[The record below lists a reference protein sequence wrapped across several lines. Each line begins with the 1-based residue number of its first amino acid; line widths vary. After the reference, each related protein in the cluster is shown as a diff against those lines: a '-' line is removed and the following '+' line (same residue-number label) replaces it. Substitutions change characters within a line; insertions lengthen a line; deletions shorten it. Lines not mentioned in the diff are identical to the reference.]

1 MDRVLPGE
9 HVSQFGSS
17 PRLRMEKL
25 DVVIIGS
32 GPGGYVAA
40 IRAGQ
45 LGLKTAIIEKHKELG
60 GTCLN
65 IGCIPSKALLTSSDH
80 FVFTKKEA
88 GKHGIVVGEVGVDL
102 NKMLQRK
109 DKVVK
114 TLTGGVRALMKT
126 NKVAT
131 FEGTGKITGT
141 GKVSVTSSSGET
153 QEIETAN
160 IVIATGS
167 VPVELPFAKFDGQSI
182 VSSTE
187 ALSFSEVPKRMLVI
201 GAGAIG
207 LELGSVWSRLGS
219 EVTVL
224 EFLPRIALGF
234 DLELANLLQRAL
246 TAQGMTFHL
255 ETKVSAIKVENGKVT
270 ATATKG
276 DQELSFEADKVLVS
290 VGRRP
295 FSEGLGADKAGVEY
309 DEKRRIKVDKH
320 FQTNIKGIYAIGDV
334 IAGPMLA
341 HKAEEEGIACVENI
355 AGKSGHVNYEVIPG
369 IIYTNPELAGVGLT
383 EDQAKEKGI
392 EVRIGKFPFRANGRA
407 LANENFEGMV
417 KFVADAKT
425 DQISGRTYS
434 AARRIGADR
443 GTGFSDG
450 IRRQL
455 RRSRAHLPFP
465 PDPERSGKGSGA
477 GGGKARAA
485 HRESLRPGRPSSPPA
500 AVGAASW
507 ADFRVRVSFL
517 AWKRAEPL
525 SCAGGPSARPA

>member
-1 MDRVLPGE
+1 MDK
-9 HVSQFGSS
+9 F
-17 PRLRMEKL
+17 

-45 LGLKTAIIEKHKELG
+45 LGLKTAIIEKDKELG

-80 FVFTKKEA
+80 FMFAKKEA
-88 GKHGIVVGEVGVDL
+88 QKHGIIIDKVDVDL
-102 NKMLQRK
+102 GKMQQRK
-109 DKVVK
+109 EKVVK

-126 NKVAT
+126 NKVTT
-131 FEGTGKITGT
+131 FEGMGTITAP
-141 GKVSVTSSSGET
+141 GKVSVKSSSGET
-153 QEIETAN
+153 QEIETEN

-167 VPVELPFAKFDGQSI
+167 VPVELPFAKFDGKTI

-187 ALSFSEVPKRMLVI
+187 ALCFTEAPKKFLVI

-224 EFLPRIALGF
+224 EFLPRIAVGF
-234 DLELANLLQRAL
+234 DLELSNLLQRSL

-255 ETKVSAIKVENGKVT
+255 ETKVTAVKIENGRAT

-276 DQELSFEADKVLVS
+276 NEELKFEADKVLVS

-295 FSEGLGADKAGVEY
+295 FSDGLGAEKAGVAL
-309 DEKRRIKVDKH
+309 DDKKRIKIDNH
-320 FQTNIKGIYAIGDV
+320 FRTNVEGIYAIGDV
-334 IAGPMLA
+334 VAGPMLA
-341 HKAEEEGIACVENI
+341 HKAEDEGIACVETI
-355 AGKSGHVNYEVIPG
+355 AGKSGHVNYDAIPG

-392 EVRIGKFPFRANGRA
+392 EIRVGKFPFRANGRA
-407 LANENFEGMV
+407 LANEDADGMV

-425 DQISGRTYS
+425 DRILGAHILQHAASELIAEPTSVIEFGGSSEDLGRTCHS
-434 AARRIGADR
+434 HPTLSEAVKEAA
-443 GTGFSDG
+443 
-450 IRRQL
+450 L
-455 RRSRAHLPFP
+455 
-465 PDPERSGKGSGA
+465 
-477 GGGKARAA
+477 
-485 HRESLRPGRPSSPPA
+485 
-500 AVGAASW
+500 AVE
-507 ADFRVRVSFL
+507 
-517 AWKRAEPL
+517 KRAL
-525 SCAGGPSARPA
+525 HIVNR